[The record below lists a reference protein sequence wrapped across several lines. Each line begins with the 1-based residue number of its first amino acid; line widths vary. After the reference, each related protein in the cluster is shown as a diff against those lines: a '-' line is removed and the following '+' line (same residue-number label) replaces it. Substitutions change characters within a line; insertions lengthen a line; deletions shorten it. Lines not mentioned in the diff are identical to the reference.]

1 MMNEL
6 TKKNVKADIG
16 TTTEKAGQIADY
28 LVILAQAF
36 YGNRTMTEIR
46 PENMDRFILGYL
58 DSSLEICESI
68 DRTVVRIPES
78 DNLVLVY
85 NRYQEEE
92 RLKEGEKLLREENYE
107 IKPLAVIPEINL
119 SLYSRCIALRMN
131 EDGSFASLQEG
142 DSRILVK
149 YLAG

>member
-1 MMNEL
+1 MTNEL
-6 TKKNVKADIG
+6 TKKTIKEDIG
-16 TTTEKAGQIADY
+16 TTTEKASQTPDY
-28 LVILAQAF
+28 LIILAQAF

-46 PENMDRFILGYL
+46 PEDMDRFVLGYL
-58 DSSLEICESI
+58 DSSLEISEPI
-68 DRTVVRIPES
+68 DRTVVRIPGS
-78 DNLVLVY
+78 DSLVLVY

-119 SLYSRCIALRMN
+119 TLYSRCIALRMN

>member
-1 MMNEL
+1 MTNEL
-6 TKKNVKADIG
+6 TKRNAKADIG

-58 DSSLEICESI
+58 DSSLEICEPI
-68 DRTVVRIPES
+68 DRTVVRIPGS

-85 NRYQEEE
+85 NKYQEDE
-92 RLKEGEKLLREENYE
+92 LTHFVAMGEVMK
-107 IKPLAVIPEINL
+107 
-119 SLYSRCIALRMN
+119 
-131 EDGSFASLQEG
+131 
-142 DSRILVK
+142 K
-149 YLAG
+149 YGVTTHEAGG